1 MNQLLLLM
9 EHETKFKADPYNPK
23 NKLITT
29 NDILNIMKSL
39 NIQDFTISNL
49 DLYQRAFIHK
59 SYCKMKDYEEYNKSD
74 NCLELFEISYETLE
88 FIGDSFLGNVIANY
102 LYQRYFIGHS
112 QDEGFLTKLK
122 IRFVCGEQ
130 LAYLSNSLNLNQFM
144 IISKHIEENC
154 DGRNNI
160 HILEDIFEGFLG
172 ALYSDTNDFKLVERF
187 IIQCIEKHIDFSDL
201 ILKDNNYKDQIL
213 RYFQHNYKIHPT
225 YKTQKNDGSNN
236 YQCQLF
242 KDDEYIETG
251 YGSSKKKSEQDASKK
266 ALMKFCVLSE

>member
-1 MNQLLLLM
+1 MDTEN
-9 EHETKFKADPYNPK
+9 KFKADPYNPN
-23 NKLITT
+23 NKLITS
-29 NDILNIMKSL
+29 NDIVNIMKLL
-39 NIQDFTISNL
+39 NIHDLTISNL

-59 SYCKMKDYEEYNKSD
+59 SYCEMKDYEEYKKPN
-74 NCLELFEISYETLE
+74 NCLELFQISYETLE
-88 FIGDSFLGNVIANY
+88 FIGDSFLGNIIANY
-102 LYQRYFIGHS
+102 LYQRYFINHY

-130 LAYLSNSLNLNQFM
+130 LAYLSQKLNLGQFM
-144 IISKHIEENC
+144 IISKHIEDNC

-160 HILEDIFEGFLG
+160 HILEDIFEAFLG
-172 ALYSDTNDFKLVERF
+172 ALYSDTNNFKLVEKF
-187 IIQCIEKHIDFSDL
+187 IIQSIEKYIDFSDL

-266 ALMKFCVLSE
+266 ALIKFCVISE

>member
-9 EHETKFKADPYNPK
+9 ENETIFKADPYNPK

-39 NIQDFTISNL
+39 NIQDLTINNL
-49 DLYQRAFIHK
+49 SLYQRAFIHK

-102 LYQRYFIGHS
+102 LYKRYFIGHS

-130 LAYLSNSLNLNQFM
+130 LAYLSNSLHLNQFM
-144 IISKHIEENC
+144 IC
-154 DGRNNI
+154 W
-160 HILEDIFEGFLG
+160 
-172 ALYSDTNDFKLVERF
+172 V
-187 IIQCIEKHIDFSDL
+187 
-201 ILKDNNYKDQIL
+201 
-213 RYFQHNYKIHPT
+213 
-225 YKTQKNDGSNN
+225 
-236 YQCQLF
+236 
-242 KDDEYIETG
+242 
-251 YGSSKKKSEQDASKK
+251 
-266 ALMKFCVLSE
+266 LMHWQ